1 MLSRERMQNLFL
13 EMIQI
18 YSPSK
23 GEKEMAD
30 FIETWLSKRGIEFK
44 SDRAGEGYGGN
55 GRNIVAHIPGT
66 QGGIPLGFGAH
77 MDQIE
82 PCRDVK
88 AVIDGNMIRTDGTT
102 TLGGDDKSGIA
113 AILESVED
121 ILESGARHRDIYL
134 VFTCSEEISMQG
146 TKHMDLSILPC
157 KDLVIA
163 DATGNTGVIA
173 YKAPAMEA
181 IEVTVRGKKAHA
193 GIEPEKG
200 VNAICAAAK
209 AIAKMH
215 IGRIDPETTSNIGRM
230 EGGGATNV
238 VTDEVTF
245 TAEIRSHSMEK
256 LKEEVEYM
264 ENCLKE
270 SAKEMG
276 AQYEFNHELAY
287 PSLSLDVDC
296 ELVRLTKDAME
307 KENIESELMVIGG
320 GSDANVLAG
329 HGYRSVI
336 LGLGM
341 RDVHTVQESLDM
353 DEVWKAAKV
362 IRRMMSGD
370 QEK

>member
-30 FIETWLSKRGIEFK
+30 FIEAYLTRRGIAFQ
-44 SDRAGEGYGGN
+44 SDNAGEGYGGN

-66 QGGIPLGFGAH
+66 KEGIPLGFAAH

-82 PCRDVK
+82 PCKNVK
-88 AVIDGNMIRTDGTT
+88 AVIDGNIIRTDGTT

-113 AILESVED
+113 AILEAVED
-121 ILESGARHRDIYL
+121 ILESGGEHRDIYL

-146 TKHMDLSILPC
+146 TKHMDLGILPC

-209 AIAKMH
+209 AIAQMR
-215 IGRIDPETTSNIGRM
+215 IGRIDAQTTSNIGRM

-238 VTDEVTF
+238 VTDEVAF

-256 LKEEVEYM
+256 LGEEVAHM
-264 ENCLKE
+264 EKCLKE
-270 SAKEMG
+270 ATEEMG
-276 AQYEFNHELAY
+276 ASYQFRHELAY
-287 PSLSLDVDC
+287 PALSVDVDC
-296 ELVRLTKDAME
+296 ELVHLTKEAME
-307 KENIESELMVIGG
+307 KEGIEPELMVIGG

-353 DEVWKAAKV
+353 DEVWKAARV

-370 QEK
+370 

>member
-30 FIETWLSKRGIEFK
+30 FIEAYLTKRGISFQ
-44 SDRAGEGYGGN
+44 SDNAGEGYGGN

-66 QGGIPLGFGAH
+66 KEGIPLGFAAH

-88 AVIDGNMIRTDGTT
+88 AVIDANIIRTDGTT

-113 AILESVED
+113 AILEALED
-121 ILESGARHRDIYL
+121 ILESGGEHRDIYL

-181 IEVTVRGKKAHA
+181 VEVTVRGKKAHA

-209 AIAKMH
+209 AIAQMH
-215 IGRIDPETTSNIGRM
+215 IGRIDAQTTSNIGRM

-256 LKEEVEYM
+256 LGEEVAHM
-264 ENCLKE
+264 EKCLKE
-270 SAKEMG
+270 ATEEMG
-276 AQYEFNHELAY
+276 ASYQFEHELAY
-287 PSLSLDVDC
+287 PSLSVDVDC
-296 ELVRLTKDAME
+296 ELVRLTKEAME
-307 KENIESELMVIGG
+307 KEGLELCLNLEFLQLYEFV
-320 GSDANVLAG
+320 
-329 HGYRSVI
+329 
-336 LGLGM
+336 
-341 RDVHTVQESLDM
+341 
-353 DEVWKAAKV
+353 
-362 IRRMMSGD
+362 
-370 QEK
+370 

>member
-30 FIETWLSKRGIEFK
+30 FIEAYLTKRGISFQ
-44 SDRAGEGYGGN
+44 SDNAGEGYGGN

-66 QGGIPLGFGAH
+66 KEGIPLGFAAH

-88 AVIDGNMIRTDGTT
+88 AVIDANIIRTDGT

-113 AILESVED
+113 AILEALED
-121 ILESGARHRDIYL
+121 ILESGGEHRDIYL

-181 IEVTVRGKKAHA
+181 VEVTVRGKKAHA

-209 AIAKMH
+209 AIAQMH
-215 IGRIDPETTSNIGRM
+215 IGRIDAQTTSNIGRM

-256 LKEEVEYM
+256 LGEEVAHM
-264 ENCLKE
+264 EKCLKE
-270 SAKEMG
+270 ATEEMG
-276 AQYEFNHELAY
+276 ASYQFEHELAY
-287 PSLSLDVDC
+287 PSLSVDVDC
-296 ELVRLTKDAME
+296 ELVRLTKEAME
-307 KENIESELMVIGG
+307 KEGIEPELMVIGG

-353 DEVWKAAKV
+353 DEVWKAARV

-370 QEK
+370 

>member
-23 GEKEMAD
+23 GEKDMAD
-30 FIETWLSKRGIEFK
+30 FIEAYLAKRGIQFQ
-44 SDRAGEGYGGN
+44 SDNAGEGYGGN

-66 QGGIPLGFGAH
+66 KEGIPLGFAAH

-88 AVIDGNMIRTDGTT
+88 AVIDGSIIRTDGTT

-113 AILESVED
+113 AILEALED
-121 ILESGARHRDIYL
+121 ILESGEEHRDIYL
-134 VFTCSEEISMQG
+134 VFTFSEEISMQG

-209 AIAKMH
+209 AIAQMH
-215 IGRIDPETTSNIGRM
+215 IGRIDAETTSNIGRI

-238 VTDEVTF
+238 VTDEAVF

-256 LKEEVEYM
+256 LGEEVAHM
-264 ENCLKE
+264 EKCLKE
-270 SAKEMG
+270 AAEEMG
-276 AQYEFNHELAY
+276 ASYEFHHELAY
-287 PSLSLDVDC
+287 PSLSLDVD
-296 ELVRLTKDAME
+296 L
-307 KENIESELMVIGG
+307 
-320 GSDANVLAG
+320 
-329 HGYRSVI
+329 
-336 LGLGM
+336 
-341 RDVHTVQESLDM
+341 SL
-353 DEVWKAAKV
+353 
-362 IRRMMSGD
+362 IHI
-370 QEK
+370 